1 MDNCCKTLRPIDIT
15 VVSGVSVIITIPE
28 VFLKDGKCFNLLF
41 CLSEAE
47 LVKFKDLI
55 TGIEVVSIQNGV
67 GGITYVLEDNAA
79 DIFYADLLRI
89 GWCYRLRFGNNG
101 PAVQTGTVGL
111 IAHFIALNPPCCAR
125 KYNPANTAIPPVV
138 AEAEGA

>member
-1 MDNCCKTLRPIDIT
+1 MESCRKTLRPIDIT
-15 VVSGVSVIITIPE
+15 VVSGTSVVITIPE
-28 VFLKDGKCFNLLF
+28 VFLKDGKCFDLLF

-47 LVKFKDLI
+47 LVKFRDLI
-55 TGIEVVSIQNGV
+55 TGTEVVTIQNGV
-67 GGITYVLEDNAA
+67 GGISYVLEDNSA

-111 IAHFIALNPPCCAR
+111 IAHFLNLNTPCCAR
-125 KYNPANTAIPPVV
+125 KYNPANTAIPPVEV
-138 AEAEGA
+138 TEV